1 MLNTE
6 ILNTHLF
13 QSKFM
18 VPVTQEH
25 VSSWSLYSQLIVFEA
40 RSLVRFIVQPYIF
53 IVTLLC
59 RFSSLLNRSVV
70 LTYNHAV
77 VTYSHVV
84 VIYSHVVLTYSH
96 VVVSIESLPPSI
108 FHSPCGSPEL
118 GDLEQSLAISDSS
131 LSKQEYDN
139 MKKC

>member
-1 MLNTE
+1 MP
-6 ILNTHLF
+6 IF
-13 QSKFM
+13 QSIEQIM
-18 VPVTQEH
+18 
-25 VSSWSLYSQLIVFEA
+25 
-40 RSLVRFIVQPYIF
+40 
-53 IVTLLC
+53 
-59 RFSSLLNRSVV
+59 V
-70 LTYNHAV
+70 LTYSHAV

-96 VVVSIESLPPSI
+96 VGVSIESLPPSI